1 MLLYQGLLLEGAS
14 WTNDRMVLNQ
24 GDSVRLSSSQ
34 IRWVQ
39 NDDAHDKTLVNLPVY
54 LNNDRS
60 DVLFTVNLP
69 FESAAGS
76 LVATRGVCLTAGG

>member
-1 MLLYQGLLLEGAS
+1 MEGAAWS
-14 WTNDRMVLNQ
+14 SDHLDLND

-39 NDDAHDKTLVNLPVY
+39 AEESSQENMVNLPVY

-60 DVLFTVNLP
+60 DILFTVNLP
-69 FESAAGS
+69 FGSASGPM
-76 LVATRGVCLTAGG
+76 VATRAVCLTAGG